1 MKHFVDNITGVVVF
15 IPENKQDRKALFHLM
30 DCSDLTKFTEYIST
44 TGEQDNITQDLGV
57 TAREAYGYLEAE
69 EYETQVTEEY
79 ETQVTEEYE
88 TQVTEQ
94 HVNEITET
102 ALIGFNR

>member
-1 MKHFVDNITGVVVF
+1 MKHAIDNITGVIVF
-15 IPENKQDRKALFHLM
+15 IPENKQDRKALFHIM

-69 EYETQVTEEY
+69 EYK
-79 ETQVTEEYE
+79 

-94 HVNEITET
+94 REDRETVLPKRTET

>member
-1 MKHFVDNITGVVVF
+1 MRHMIDKITGIVTF
-15 IPENKQDRKALFHLM
+15 IPETEADRKALFHLM
-30 DCSDLTKFTEYIST
+30 DCSDITQFSEYIRK

-69 EYETQVTEEY
+69 D
-79 ETQVTEEYE
+79 YE

-94 HVNEITET
+94 LVNRQPEITGT
-102 ALIGFNR
+102 ALIGFDRR